1 MVKNPSLDDL
11 AEKLRAV
18 TSRGLATQMDLS
30 TNTGVD
36 QATISRI
43 LNRQRRRMTDPLVA
57 LEEYVD
63 MLLGDQKL
71 SSEVQ
76 EAATAPRRQDFL
88 VRGGTEAE
96 LIASI
101 EHSAQLVLRKLR

>member
-11 AEKLRAV
+11 AEKLRTL

-36 QATISRI
+36 QATISRV
-43 LNRQRRRMTDPLVA
+43 LNRQRRRMTDPLVV

-63 MLLGDQKL
+63 MLLGDRQL

-76 EAATAPRRQDFL
+76 EAAKDFL